1 MYIYVYLFCVCV
13 IFFFF
18 VLQVETCQEKII
30 SLELEDPKSL
40 ESPTTPTTEQFIQ
53 TQLQQRLSAS
63 ASEDSDEN
71 QSFVTVCP
79 NYGDETRVIL
89 HATDP
94 EDYMNANVFVKQNVG
109 VIEGRTSSN
118 LQTIVEVVNPML
130 CGDGIATE
138 ITIGR
143 SDDSTFA
150 SFEADNEAE
159 DNNDDDDVDEDDGVV
174 VLRKK
179 SGFELSIND
188 KMKNVLKEL
197 KQNEKVRL
205 SLSRSM
211 DGEDNDDDDVDVE
224 EDDDD
229 DDDESKDESEEASE
243 GHYNAASV
251 SYEEKTGAN
260 GTVFLVRER
269 LINDFYDHEDKSN
282 GDSNVKQTITQT
294 FYDEHSDLVDNCQV
308 FTNPIVED
316 FLQQE
321 IRHSEQ
327 PENPASNEST
337 KSRKE
342 SMKLELNQQ
351 DKENDDGAADEDDD
365 NNDETP
371 TTPTKPLDTTTT
383 AAGNKRKKRKSKN
396 KKK

>member
-1 MYIYVYLFCVCV
+1 MCVLF
-13 IFFFF
+13 
-18 VLQVETCQEKII
+18 LQVETCQEKII

-53 TQLQQRLSAS
+53 SQLQQRLS

-94 EDYMNANVFVKQNVG
+94 DDYMNANVFVKQNVG

-150 SFEADNEAE
+150 SFEAY
-159 DNNDDDDVDEDDGVV
+159 NDVHVDEDEDDGVV

-211 DGEDNDDDDVDVE
+211 DGEDDNDD
-224 EDDDD
+224 EDDDED
-229 DDDESKDESEEASE
+229 DDESEEASE
-243 GHYNAASV
+243 GHYNASV

-269 LINDFYDHEDKSN
+269 LINDFYDHEDKPDGVVN
-282 GDSNVKQTITQT
+282 TTQTTTQT
-294 FYDEHSDLVDNCQV
+294 FYEEHSELVDNCQV

-316 FLQQE
+316 FLQNE
-321 IRHSEQ
+321 IRHSE
-327 PENPASNEST
+327 PEVPASNEST
-337 KSRKE
+337 KLRKE
-342 SMKLELNQQ
+342 NMKLELNQ
-351 DKENDDGAADEDDD
+351 DKENEDAAAAADEDED

-371 TTPTKPLDTTTT
+371 TTPTKSLDTTTT

>member
-1 MYIYVYLFCVCV
+1 MNVHFIYIYVYLCLFCV
-13 IFFFF
+13 IF
-18 VLQVETCQEKII
+18 LQVETCQEKII

-53 TQLQQRLSAS
+53 TQLQQRLS

-159 DNNDDDDVDEDDGVV
+159 DNNDNDDNDDGVV

-211 DGEDNDDDDVDVE
+211 DGEDDDEEDEEE
-224 EDDDD
+224 EDDDE
-229 DDDESKDESEEASE
+229 ESKDDSEEASE
-243 GHYNAASV
+243 GHYNASV

-269 LINDFYDHEDKSN
+269 LINDFYDHEDKPN
-282 GDSNVKQTITQT
+282 GDGNAMQTTTQT

-316 FLQQE
+316 FLQHE
-321 IRHSEQ
+321 IHHSEADV
-327 PENPASNEST
+327 PASNEST

-342 SMKLELNQQ
+342 SMQLELNQ
-351 DKENDDGAADEDDD
+351 DKENDDAADEDDD

-371 TTPTKPLDTTTT
+371 TTPTKSLETTTT

>member
-1 MYIYVYLFCVCV
+1 M
-13 IFFFF
+13 

-159 DNNDDDDVDEDDGVV
+159 NNDDDVDEDDGVV

-211 DGEDNDDDDVDVE
+211 DGKDDDDDVE

-229 DDDESKDESEEASE
+229 DDDESEEASE

-282 GDSNVKQTITQT
+282 GDSNVTQTTTQT

-321 IRHSEQ
+321 IRHSE

-351 DKENDDGAADEDDD
+351 DKENDDCAADEDDD

-371 TTPTKPLDTTTT
+371 TTPTKSLETTTT
-383 AAGNKRKKRKSKN
+383 AAAGNKRKKRKSKN